1 MGDTATTTGKIY
13 KAIPAIMRDM
23 TPIAK
28 DRKNVQQ
35 GYSFRG
41 IDDVYNASHEIM
53 AKHGVFM
60 SATIQDATF
69 SERPSK
75 SGGILMHCRIRAT
88 YRFIADDGSYIETQV
103 VGEGMD
109 SGDKAANKAMSV
121 GQKYAILQT
130 FLVPTDE
137 PKDPEVDNPEPAARH
152 AVVGQEPIPAPTHTE
167 HKELS
172 EKGKEVRDELA
183 AMLLEMGNN
192 ERDEA
197 KKLLKKYSAFTNDK
211 GEERFASTLAGMSE
225 KWIFSTYGKAKKD
238 YEKITDGWPPEREP
252 GDEG

>member
-1 MGDTATTTGKIY
+1 MSETIGKIY
-13 KAIPAIMRDM
+13 TAIPAIMKDM

-28 DRKNVQQ
+28 DRKNVAQ
-35 GYSFRG
+35 GYNFRG

-60 SATIQDATF
+60 RAKIQEVTF

-75 SGGILMHCRIRAT
+75 SGGILTHCRIRTT
-88 YRFIADDGSYIETQV
+88 YSFVANDGSFVETEV

-137 PKDPEVDNPEPAARH
+137 PKDPENDSPEPTPRS
-152 AVVGQEPIPAPTHTE
+152 VPPTTRSPSD
-167 HKELS
+167 KALS
-172 EKGKEVRDELA
+172 AKGKEVRDDLG
-183 AMLLEMGNN
+183 AMLLEMANGDKDDAR
-192 ERDEA
+192 E
-197 KKLLKKYSAFTNDK
+197 LLEKYTAFTNDK
-211 GEERFASTLAGMSE
+211 GETVKASTLAGMSE
-225 KWIFSTYGKAKKD
+225 KWIKATYGKVKKD
-238 YEKITDGWPPEREP
+238 YEAIPGRVEMNDEREP
-252 GDEG
+252 GDDTGEGY

>member
-1 MGDTATTTGKIY
+1 MNESTAGKIY

-28 DRKNVQQ
+28 ERKNVQQ
-35 GYSFRG
+35 GYNFRG

-60 SATIQDATF
+60 SATIQDV
-69 SERPSK
+69 SYMERPSK
-75 SGGILMHCRIRAT
+75 SGGLLMYCRIRAT
-88 YRFIADDGSYIETQV
+88 YRFTADDGSFIETQV

-130 FLVPTDE
+130 LLVPTDE
-137 PKDPEVDNPEPAARH
+137 PKDPEVDSPEPAPRA
-152 AVVGQEPIPAPTHTE
+152 ETPAPARSE

-172 EKGKEVRDELA
+172 AKGKEVREKLGS
-183 AMLLEMGNN
+183 MLLKMANN
-192 ERDEA
+192 DKEEA
-197 KKLLKKYSAFTNDK
+197 ARLLKQYTTFPSDK
-211 GEERFASTLAGMSE
+211 GEERYATTLAGMSE
-225 KWIFSTYGKAKKD
+225 KWIMTTYGKVQKD
-238 YEKITDGWPPEREP
+238 YENVGDERGGEWPPEREP
-252 GDEG
+252 GDDET